1 VSSATTES
9 VRAWDYGVVM
19 TLVTQERMG
28 SYLSVVR
35 GDVELAFAR
44 YEWNIEASASV
55 ISLSSVVEVV
65 VRNAIDRE
73 LVAWAERVHGTG
85 ASWFDHAPLD
95 PKGRRDL
102 ENARSRATR
111 RGRDREVHGKVIAEL
126 SLGFWRYL
134 VESRYHTSLWVP
146 AIHRAFPDGS
156 RDLRRRRGQVALQM
170 QQLQFV
176 RNRAAHHE
184 PIHCRDLDKDM
195 KAAESV
201 MLWVSPDAAAWM
213 AAVCSLREVIA
224 RKPH

>member
-1 VSSATTES
+1 M
-9 VRAWDYGVVM
+9 D
-19 TLVTQERMG
+19 LVTRERMG
-28 SYLSVVR
+28 SYLSAVH
-35 GDVELAFAR
+35 GDLELAFAR

-55 ISLSSVVEVV
+55 IGLSSVVEVV

-73 LVAWAERVHGTG
+73 LTAWAERVHGVG
-85 ASWFDHAPLD
+85 ASWFDQAPLD

-102 ENARSRATR
+102 ENARSRATQH
-111 RGRDREVHGKVIAEL
+111 GRNREIHGKVIAEL

-146 AIHRAFPDGS
+146 AVHRAFSDGPK
-156 RDLRRRRGQVALQM
+156 DLRLRRGQVALQM

-184 PIHCRDLDKDM
+184 PIHRRDLNKDM
-195 KAAESV
+195 TAAEGL
-201 MLWVSPDAAAWM
+201 MRWVSPDAAAWM

-224 RKPH
+224 RKPR